1 MSNDSW
7 NLGVDIFSEQTRE
20 RGWGGGSPLDSP
32 QRVLLA
38 LTRVVEMGKS
48 PPMPPIICPSKHF
61 RMLSF

>member
-7 NLGVDIFSEQTRE
+7 DLGVHILSEQTRE

-32 QRVLLA
+32 QRTEA
-38 LTRVVEMGKS
+38 LTRIVEMGKS